1 MGLSGAF
8 REIRVWRFQI
18 VSAVSDFPVR
28 LLACPFIRY
37 PSLRATSGHAAP
49 SAQACTPYAAMQH
62 LSFSLF
68 PQACGHTAPVRAAV
82 ALYPQWYRF
91 AQCWL
96 CPVMASGHSYA
107 QRGSTIHSFSL
118 PPLIPVCAAS
128 TRSALPPSHP
138 GLSSIT
144 FHRASHQ
151 QSAHHLPD
159 STFGCHFGPLST
171 TGLKWGGVTVS
182 IPSCPFVP
190 RGIVPYRTV
199 SYRYRAQVSAPPVI
213 VLRPRW

>member
-1 MGLSGAF
+1 MSVYPLSKPARHKRPRSTF
-8 REIRVWRFQI
+8 N
-18 VSAVSDFPVR
+18 S
-28 LLACPFIRY
+28 
-37 PSLRATSGHAAP
+37 SLHAICGHAAP
-49 SAQACTPYAAMQH
+49 FIQPVPTSMWPYSTRTRQLRYAH
-62 LSFSLF
+62 S
-68 PQACGHTAPVRAAV
+68 G
-82 ALYPQWYRF
+82 YRF

-213 VLRPRW
+213 VLHPRC